1 MLIPFNKLKMIL
13 KSLGINITGI
23 LHIGAHDCEELQFY
37 LADGIYPNQIIWI
50 DAINEKVIQAKE
62 RGIPNVYNAVISDKE
77 EELTFKITNNGQSS
91 SILELDTHST
101 HYPDIVVIE
110 ERKVKTVTLKHFFE
124 TNNIDPT
131 TYNFWNLDIQ
141 GAELFALKSAE
152 DNLKYAKAIYVEV
165 NIQHLYKDCPLLEE
179 LDCFLNE
186 KGFQRILL
194 ELTGAGWGDAF
205 YIRVNN

>member
-1 MLIPFNKLKMIL
+1 MLIPFNKLKLIL
-13 KSLGINITGI
+13 TSLGINITGI

-50 DAINEKVIQAKE
+50 DAMNEKVIQANE

-91 SILELDTHST
+91 SILDLDTHLT
-101 HYPDIVVIE
+101 HYPDIIVVE
-110 ERKVKTVTLKHFFE
+110 ERKVKTVTLKNFFE
-124 TNNIDPT
+124 TNNINPT
-131 TYNFWNLDIQ
+131 KYNFWNLDIQ

-152 DNLKYAKAIYVEV
+152 HNIKYAQAIYVEV
-165 NIQHLYKDCPLLEE
+165 NVQHLYKDCPLLEE
-179 LDCFLNE
+179 LDHFLN
-186 KGFQRILL
+186 KNGFQRILT

-205 YIRVNN
+205 YIRINN